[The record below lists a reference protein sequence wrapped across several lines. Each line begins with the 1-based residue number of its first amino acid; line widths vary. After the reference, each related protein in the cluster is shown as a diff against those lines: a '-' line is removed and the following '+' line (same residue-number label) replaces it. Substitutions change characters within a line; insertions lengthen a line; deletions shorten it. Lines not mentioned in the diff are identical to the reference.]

1 MECLKVISEKI
12 VEFIEWNGT
21 GNIIPILALAT
32 TWIIYHRN
40 KVNQRKNAARIVVM
54 QIESIYDNVVELSNC
69 IREDYSYDPYKMN
82 QSKSI
87 LDENEWNN
95 YKHLFIKKLSDEQ
108 IKTINLYYEY
118 AILFNEQQNALK
130 HSIKLSYD
138 AFYSKYVEND
148 KNYMSKKRVYI
159 RTSEIYTQTI
169 RENIKSFKNIKE
181 IFPLEKLKKIAGM
194 K

>member
-1 MECLKVISEKI
+1 MECLKMLSEKT
-12 VEFIEWNGT
+12 VKLIEWSGT

-40 KVNQRKNAARIVVM
+40 KVNQRKNAARIVIM
-54 QIESIYDNVVELSNC
+54 QIENIYDNVLELSNC

-95 YKHLFIKKLSDEQ
+95 YKHLFVKKLSDEQ

-118 AILFNEQQNALK
+118 AILFKEQQNALK

-138 AFYSKYVEND
+138 VFYSKYVEKD
-148 KNYMSKKRVYI
+148 ALYVRKKKPFI
-159 RTSEIYTQTI
+159 RTNVIYTQI
-169 RENIKSFKNIKE
+169 IIESIKCFKDIHE
-181 IFPLEKLKKIAGM
+181 IFPLKKLKRIAGI

>member
-1 MECLKVISEKI
+1 MISEKI
-12 VEFIEWNGT
+12 VKFIEWNGT

-87 LDENEWNN
+87 LDENEWDN

-108 IKTINLYYEY
+108 IKMINLYYEY
-118 AILFNEQQNALK
+118 AILFKEQQNALK

-138 AFYSKYVEND
+138 TFYSKYVEKD
-148 KNYMSKKRVYI
+148 ALYMRKKKPYI
-159 RTSEIYTQTI
+159 RTNIIYTRTI
-169 RENIKSFKNIKE
+169 RGNIKSFKNIKE
-181 IFPLEKLKKIAGM
+181 IFPMKRLKRIAGM